1 MQIIKKTIHS
11 AKFPLQDVYNRV
23 IEQTF
28 HSDVHIIKYP
38 ILKKEIPY
46 DFYTHK
52 DITITL
58 YKVVILKKFKVSSTK
73 LRDKYFFLS
82 NKKVIVSVEKIMQH
96 SNGKI
101 LLEVNEYENIS
112 PIFTSPLS
120 SDVIRNY
127 FVNTDVKKLN
137 CLIDLSDLKYKC
149 LFFNI
154 TKNQA
159 VAMNL
164 LHTE

>member
-11 AKFPLQDVYNRV
+11 AKFPLQDVFNRV

-28 HSDVHIIKYP
+28 YSDVHNIKYP

-58 YKVVILKKFKVSSTK
+58 YDNVILKKFKVSSTK
-73 LRDKYFFLS
+73 LRDNFFFLS
-82 NKKVIVSVEKIMQH
+82 NKNVIVSVEKIMQY

-101 LLEVNEYENIS
+101 FS
-112 PIFTSPLS
+112 
-120 SDVIRNY
+120 
-127 FVNTDVKKLN
+127 
-137 CLIDLSDLKYKC
+137 
-149 LFFNI
+149 
-154 TKNQA
+154 
-159 VAMNL
+159 
-164 LHTE
+164 